1 MILTRA
7 HALIY
12 QLTKGKDSK
21 FYKKKKELFLGSQ
34 NHFFEAIFVINSHY
48 PSLLIRISI
57 LRHRLALYATN
68 SLNWFFFPF
77 TKKTWIYRPL
87 NCCFSYV
94 SALNVQVTLAT
105 SVYCSKHIS
114 TWTGFLC
121 VVLFNASMFLKK
133 KKNISERRHY
143 FIINKMISTRRNFKS
158 ELNETFVLMTNHLIN
173 DAISVFC
180 YKYQWNC
187 LPHFFSFG
195 DS

>member
-21 FYKKKKELFLGSQ
+21 FYQKGLFLGSQ

-87 NCCFSYV
+87 NGCFRYV

-133 KKNISERRHY
+133 KKENISERRHY

-158 ELNETFVLMTNHLIN
+158 EWNETFVLMTNHLIN
-173 DAISVFC
+173 DAISVF
-180 YKYQWNC
+180 YQWNF
-187 LPHFFSFG
+187 LPHVFSFL

>member
-121 VVLFNASMFLKK
+121 VVLFNASMFQKK
-133 KKNISERRHY
+133 KKKRKHFRKATLLH
-143 FIINKMISTRRNFKS
+143 NK
-158 ELNETFVLMTNHLIN
+158 
-173 DAISVFC
+173 
-180 YKYQWNC
+180 
-187 LPHFFSFG
+187 
-195 DS
+195 